1 MINRKIKRVRSVLN
15 VLHAAPGFLA
25 QFCYY
30 RTFLMLIVSSG
41 EINLYQQLNGHNFEY
56 IKA

>member
-15 VLHAAPGFLA
+15 VLYAAPGFLA

-30 RTFLMLIVSSG
+30 RKFLMLIVSSG
-41 EINLYQQLNGHNFEY
+41 ETNLYQQLNGHNFEY